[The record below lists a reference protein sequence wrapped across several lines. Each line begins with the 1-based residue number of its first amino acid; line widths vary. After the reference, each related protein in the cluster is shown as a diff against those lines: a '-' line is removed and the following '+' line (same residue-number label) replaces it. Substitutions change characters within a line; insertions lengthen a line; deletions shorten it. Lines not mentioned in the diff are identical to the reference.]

1 MKNIKN
7 KGKTALKVAAGVL
20 AAGILVGGLA
30 ALTRG
35 FSNWEPSTWLDQWK
49 KEKPTDSEEDA
60 KAENGKMEMILKG
73 GPKFATSAS
82 VGDTKSVTAS
92 IVDNST
98 DKRIAWSS
106 SDPTKVE
113 IAKSLTDSGE
123 DNTIKLKKLFAGEV
137 KIKAFP
143 ALLSESEG
151 VEITVTYDNA
161 VERLEAIG
169 IAVGSQAFPVTAS
182 LLSEHAREILEYDDS
197 HTTGEEIWLGRTDHG
212 DIQTGGFA
220 VCDSSYGDQ
229 TSYVYFDGSKVS
241 VSPTSVSF
249 LLLRGYGRDGA
260 EGLPSDIGNGSLDNS
275 TAAVYLRPTTFVRGN
290 ECLVGIQLEGAQLND
305 KSWTVNYT
313 LGEAAYTINI
323 ERYVA
328 ATSNSIQAAQTN
340 VEF

>member
-1 MKNIKN
+1 MKTSTKVIV
-7 KGKTALKVAAGVL
+7 GALGASL
-20 AAGILVGGLA
+20 LVGGLA

-35 FSNWEPSTWLDQWK
+35 FTNWEPSTWLDQWK
-49 KEKPTDSEEDA
+49 KEKPTDSEEDT
-60 KAENGKMEMILKG
+60 KVENGKMEMLLKG
-73 GPKFATSAS
+73 GPKFAASAS
-82 VGDTKSVTAS
+82 VGDAKSVTVS

-143 ALLSESEG
+143 ALLSESDG

-169 IAVGSQAFPVTAS
+169 IAVGSQSFPVTTS

-197 HTTGEEIWLGRTDHG
+197 HTPGEEVWLGRTDHG
-212 DIQTGGFA
+212 GIQTGGFA
-220 VCDSSYGDQ
+220 VCDCSYGDQ
-229 TSYVYFDGSKVS
+229 TSYVYFDGSDVS

-249 LLLRGYGRDGA
+249 LLLRGYGREGA
-260 EGLPSDIGNGSLDNS
+260 EALPSDIGNGTIDNS
-275 TAAVYLRPTTFVRGN
+275 IAAVYLRPTTFVMGN
-290 ECLVGIQLEGAQLND
+290 ECLVGIQLEGAQLSD
-305 KSWTVNYT
+305 KSWIVDYK
-313 LGEAAYTINI
+313 LGEASYDITV
-323 ERYVA
+323 ERFVA
-328 ATSNSIQAAQTN
+328 ATSNSIQVDRTN